1 MPCLLRIVS
10 RGSRQARR
18 FRPWLVF
25 VVAAAAAFGSSL
37 TGGAGEAPPAAATDG
52 SIRAFAKAEVPALLE
67 LYCHLHAH
75 PELSLQEKETAAR
88 MAEEFAKAGFEVTT
102 GIGGHGVVGIM
113 RNGAGKTVML
123 RADLDAL
130 PVVEKTLLPY
140 ASQVRVKDAEDNDVG
155 TMHACGHD
163 VHMTS
168 LVGAARYLAAHK
180 DQWRGTLMLVGQP
193 AEERVMGAKAMLDDG
208 IFTRFPKPD
217 FALALHCDAALAA
230 GLVGCRAGYA
240 LANTDTVEV
249 TLHGRG
255 GHGAYPHTTIDP
267 IVEAAQFVL
276 ALQTIVAREV
286 KPTEPAV
293 VTVGSIR
300 AGPTFNII
308 GDRCDLQMTVRS
320 YSDEVRAQLLA
331 AIERKAKGI
340 ALAAGAAE
348 PTIRVIPG
356 TPALYNDDALN
367 ARVESVFRRIFGA
380 ERVTLGE
387 QSMGGEDFSRFG
399 KAGVPIVMFR
409 LGTVAPGRLERMVER
424 GQDPPSLHSAVFYP
438 DPEPTLET
446 GVVALASAAV
456 DLLAVE
462 PPR

>member
-1 MPCLLRIVS
+1 MPWPFSFPSAALRS
-10 RGSRQARR
+10 GHRAARR
-18 FRPWLVF
+18 RLAF
-25 VVAAAAAFGSSL
+25 AAAVAIACGS
-37 TGGAGEAPPAAATDG
+37 AIGEDAVPPAATDDA
-52 SIRAFAKAEVPALLE
+52 IRAFAKAELPKLLE

-88 MAEEFAKAGFEVTT
+88 MAEEFGKAGFEVTPAV
-102 GIGGHGVVGIM
+102 GGHGVVGVL
-113 RNGAGKTVML
+113 RNGPGKTVML
-123 RADLDAL
+123 RTDLDAL

-140 ASQVRVKDAEDNDVG
+140 ASQVRVKDDQDKEVG

-168 LVGAARYLAAHK
+168 LVGTARYLAAHK
-180 DQWRGTLMLVGQP
+180 GQWRGTVVLVGQP

-208 IFTRFPKPD
+208 LFTRFPRPD
-217 FALALHCDAALAA
+217 FALAMHCDAALAA

-240 LANTDTVEV
+240 LANTDAVEV

-255 GHGAYPHTTIDP
+255 GHGAYPHTTVDP

-293 VTVGSIR
+293 VTVGSIH
-300 AGPTFNII
+300 AGTTFNII
-308 GDRCDLQMTVRS
+308 SDRCDLQMTVRS
-320 YSDEVRAQLLA
+320 YSDEVRQQLLA

-340 ALAAGAAE
+340 AMASGADE
-348 PTIRVIPG
+348 PTVRVIPG

-367 ARVESVFRRIFGA
+367 ARVESVFRRVFGA
-380 ERVTLGE
+380 PRVTLGE
-387 QSMGGEDFSRFG
+387 QSMGGEDFGRFG

-409 LGTVAPGRLERMVER
+409 LGTVAPARLERMTAR
-424 GQDPPSLHSAVFYP
+424 GESPPSLHSAQFYP

-446 GVVALASAAV
+446 GVVALTAAAL
-456 DLLAVE
+456 DLLAAE
-462 PPR
+462 AKP